1 MLLGHVHFCHPRYP
15 HGGCTEHHP
24 RYIQNFRTVSASH
37 RSAIAQVSNP
47 RPVNDSMWLYLWRSS
62 PVHDPFHE
70 QTHYSRRRYRSKNL
84 APPRDV
90 VSAPRKTGELC
101 IRQSCNLLCSR
112 LDAFLLGKS
121 RKNRGREKCGEGSK
135 NLDDSPLT

>member
-1 MLLGHVHFCHPRYP
+1 MLPGHVHFCHPRYP
-15 HGGCTEHHP
+15 HGGCSEHHP
-24 RYIQNFRTVSASH
+24 RYIQNFRTVSATH
-37 RSAIAQVSNP
+37 RSAIAQLSNP
-47 RPVNDSMWLYLWRSS
+47 QPVNDSMWLYLWRSS

-70 QTHYSRRRYRSKNL
+70 QRHYSRRRYRSKNPI

-112 LDAFLLGKS
+112 LDAFLLGKLAKTEGEKRVEKV
-121 RKNRGREKCGEGSK
+121 RKT
-135 NLDDSPLT
+135 LMTVH